1 MSRPARPLDGLPA
14 PPVPRG
20 ETMQTPM
27 WRRVLYSSWARPVIL
42 IALLIV
48 LWQLAIVVFRI
59 PPYLIPAPLAVVKQL
74 VKQWPELI
82 QQASFTTYATLG
94 GFALSIAFGIPMAL
108 LIAYSR
114 TVESFVY
121 PLLVF
126 SQSVPKVAIAPLFVV
141 WFGFGI
147 IPKVI
152 AAFMLGFFPIVV
164 STVVGFKSVDRDMID
179 LARSM
184 KASKL
189 QIFRRISL
197 PQALPSVFAGLK
209 VSVTLAVVGAVVG
222 EFVGSNSGIG
232 YVLQIANG
240 NFDLPL
246 MFAAL
251 TILSLIGVLLF
262 AAVDLVERFMI
273 PWHASQRNEFSAT
286 A

>member
-1 MSRPARPLDGLPA
+1 
-14 PPVPRG
+14 
-20 ETMQTPM
+20 M
-27 WRRVLYSSWARPVIL
+27 WRRVLYSSWARPIIL
-42 IALLIV
+42 IVLLIV

-74 VKQWPELI
+74 VTQWPELL

-197 PQALPSVFAGLK
+197 PQALPSIFAGLK

-262 AAVDLVERFMI
+262 AAVDLAERFMI

>member
-1 MSRPARPLDGLPA
+1 MKRAWWQRLLLSAWMRP
-14 PPVPRG
+14 
-20 ETMQTPM
+20 
-27 WRRVLYSSWARPVIL
+27 I
-42 IALLIV
+42 LLIV
-48 LWQLAIVVFRI
+48 ILLVLWDLAIRLFRI
-59 PPYLIPAPLAVVKQL
+59 PPYLIPAPEAVVKQL
-74 VKQWPELI
+74 YLEWPKLWRESLI
-82 QQASFTTYATLG
+82 TTYATLG

-108 LIAYSR
+108 MIAYSR

-126 SQSVPKVAIAPLFVV
+126 SQSVPKIAIAPLFVV

-152 AAFMLGFFPIVV
+152 CAFMLGFFPIVV
-164 STVVGFKSVDRDMID
+164 STVMGFKSVEPDMID

-184 KASKL
+184 KASRL
-189 QIFRRISL
+189 ATFLRISL
-197 PQALPSVFAGLK
+197 PQALPSIFAGLK

-232 YVLQIANG
+232 YLLQIANG

-251 TILSLIGVLLF
+251 TVLSGIGVLLF
-262 AAVDLVERFMI
+262 VAVDVVERLMI
-273 PWHASQRNEFSAT
+273 PWHASQRNDFTAT

>member
-1 MSRPARPLDGLPA
+1 
-14 PPVPRG
+14 
-20 ETMQTPM
+20 MQTSM

-164 STVVGFKSVDRDMID
+164 STVMGFKSVDPDMLD

-184 KASKL
+184 KASRL
-189 QIFRRISL
+189 ATFMRISL
-197 PQALPSVFAGLK
+197 PQALPSIFAGLK
-209 VSVTLAVVGAVVG
+209 VSITLAVVGAVVG

-232 YVLQIANG
+232 YLLQIANG

-251 TILSLIGVLLF
+251 TVLSAIGVLLF
-262 AAVDLVERFMI
+262 VAIDVVERLLI
-273 PWHASQRNEFSAT
+273 PWHASQRLDVMAT

>member
-1 MSRPARPLDGLPA
+1 
-14 PPVPRG
+14 
-20 ETMQTPM
+20 MQVSI
-27 WRRVLYSSWARPVIL
+27 WRRVLYSAWARPILL

-48 LWQLAIVVFRI
+48 LWQLAIWIFRI
-59 PPYLIPAPLAVVKQL
+59 PPYLIPAPFDVVKQL
-74 VKQWPELI
+74 VNEWPKLWRESLV
-82 QQASFTTYATLG
+82 TTYATLG
-94 GFALSIAFGIPMAL
+94 GFALSVAFGIPMAL
-108 LIAYSR
+108 MIAYSR
-114 TVESFVY
+114 TIESFVY

-126 SQSVPKVAIAPLFVV
+126 SQSVPKIAIAPLFVV

-152 AAFMLGFFPIVV
+152 AAFMLGFFPVVV
-164 STVVGFKSVDRDMID
+164 STVVGFKSVDPEMLD

-184 KASKL
+184 KASRL
-189 QIFRRISL
+189 ATFARISL
-197 PQALPSVFAGLK
+197 PQALPSIFAGLK

-232 YVLQIANG
+232 YLLQIANG

-251 TILSLIGVLLF
+251 TVLSAIGVLLF
-262 AAVDLVERFMI
+262 VAVDLVERWMI
-273 PWHASQRNEFSAT
+273 PWHASQRNDFTAT

>member
-1 MSRPARPLDGLPA
+1 MHA
-14 PPVPRG
+14 PW
-20 ETMQTPM
+20 
-27 WRRVLYSSWARPVIL
+27 WRRVLLSAWVRPVIL
-42 IALLIV
+42 IVALIV

-59 PPYLIPAPLAVVKQL
+59 PPYLIPAPGAVVGQL
-74 VKQWPELI
+74 YAEWPRLLA
-82 QQASFTTYATLG
+82 ASVPTTTATLG
-94 GFALSIAFGIPMAL
+94 GFALSMAFGIPIAL
-108 LIAYSR
+108 VIAYSR

-126 SQSVPKVAIAPLFVV
+126 SQSVPKIAIAPLFVV

-152 AAFMLGFFPIVV
+152 SAFMLGFFPVVV
-164 STVVGFKSVDRDMID
+164 STVMGFKSVDPDMLD

-184 KASKL
+184 KASRL
-189 QIFRRISL
+189 ETFLRISL
-197 PQALPSVFAGLK
+197 PQALPSIFAGLK
-209 VSVTLAVVGAVVG
+209 VSITLAVVGAVVG

-251 TILSLIGVLLF
+251 VVLSTIGVLLF
-262 AAVDLVERFMI
+262 VAIDVVERLMI
-273 PWHASQRNEFSAT
+273 PWHASHRNDFAAT

>member
-1 MSRPARPLDGLPA
+1 
-14 PPVPRG
+14 
-20 ETMQTPM
+20 MQTSM
-27 WRRVLYSSWARPVIL
+27 WRRVLYSSWARPIIL
-42 IALLIV
+42 IVLLIV

-74 VKQWPELI
+74 VTQWPELL

-197 PQALPSVFAGLK
+197 PQALPSIFARLK

-262 AAVDLVERFMI
+262 AAVDLAERFMI

>member
-1 MSRPARPLDGLPA
+1 MHA
-14 PPVPRG
+14 P
-20 ETMQTPM
+20 
-27 WRRVLYSSWARPVIL
+27 WWHRVLLSAWVRPVIL
-42 IALLIV
+42 IVALIV

-59 PPYLIPAPLAVVKQL
+59 PPYLIPAPGAVVGQL
-74 VKQWPELI
+74 YAEWPRLLA
-82 QQASFTTYATLG
+82 ASVPTTTATLG
-94 GFALSIAFGIPMAL
+94 GFALSMAFGIPIAL
-108 LIAYSR
+108 VIAYSR

-126 SQSVPKVAIAPLFVV
+126 SQSVPKIAIAPLFVV

-152 AAFMLGFFPIVV
+152 SAFMLGFFPVVV
-164 STVVGFKSVDRDMID
+164 STVMGFKSVDPDMLD

-184 KASKL
+184 KASRL
-189 QIFRRISL
+189 ETFLRISL
-197 PQALPSVFAGLK
+197 PQALPSIFAGLK
-209 VSVTLAVVGAVVG
+209 VSITLAVVGAVVG

-251 TILSLIGVLLF
+251 VVLSTIGVLLF
-262 AAVDLVERFMI
+262 VAIDVVERLMI
-273 PWHASQRNEFSAT
+273 PWHASHRNDFAAT

>member
-1 MSRPARPLDGLPA
+1 MNPSWWSRVVFSAWVRPLLLIA
-14 PPVPRG
+14 ILL
-20 ETMQTPM
+20 
-27 WRRVLYSSWARPVIL
+27 VLWELVIL
-42 IALLIV
+42 A
-48 LWQLAIVVFRI
+48 FRI
-59 PPYLIPAPLAVVKQL
+59 PPYLVPTPMAVVTQL
-74 VKQWPELI
+74 VEEWPKLLRE
-82 QQASFTTYATLG
+82 SMFTLYATLG
-94 GFALSIAFGIPMAL
+94 GFGLAIAFGIPMAL
-108 LIAYSR
+108 FIAYSR

-152 AAFMLGFFPIVV
+152 SAFLLAFFPIVV
-164 STVVGFKSVDRDMID
+164 ATVVGFKSVERDMLD

-184 KASKL
+184 KATRM
-189 QIFRRISL
+189 QIFRRIAL
-197 PQALPSVFAGLK
+197 PQALPSIFGGLK

-251 TILSLIGVLLF
+251 TVLSLIGVLLF
-262 AAVDLVERFMI
+262 AAVDLVERMMI
-273 PWHASQRNEFSAT
+273 PWHASQRNEFHAT

>member
-1 MSRPARPLDGLPA
+1 MHA
-14 PPVPRG
+14 PW
-20 ETMQTPM
+20 
-27 WRRVLYSSWARPVIL
+27 WRRTLLSPWVRPVLL
-42 IALLIV
+42 IVALIV

-59 PPYLIPAPLAVVKQL
+59 PPYLIPAPGAVVGQL
-74 VKQWPELI
+74 YAEWPKLLA
-82 QQASFTTYATLG
+82 ASVPTTTATLG
-94 GFALSIAFGIPMAL
+94 GFALSMAFGIPIAL
-108 LIAYSR
+108 VIAYSR

-126 SQSVPKVAIAPLFVV
+126 SQSVPKIAIAPLFVV

-152 AAFMLGFFPIVV
+152 SAFMLGFFPVVV
-164 STVVGFKSVDRDMID
+164 STVMGFKSVDPDMLD

-184 KASKL
+184 KASRL
-189 QIFRRISL
+189 ETFLRISL
-197 PQALPSVFAGLK
+197 PQALPSIFAGLK
-209 VSVTLAVVGAVVG
+209 VSITLAVVGAVVG

-251 TILSLIGVLLF
+251 VVLSTIGVLLF
-262 AAVDLVERFMI
+262 VAIDVVERLMI
-273 PWHASQRNEFSAT
+273 PWHASHRNDFAAT